1 MMQYERSVQKKLR
14 SLFEYLDVDNDGK
27 ITEEC
32 LLNGLARLRNAQS
45 NVASASNTN
54 NNSTNIPGL
63 SISSTHVANRHE
75 TNATHSAG
83 EHLLGL
89 PEYSIEELIRAVPCG
104 DEQGGITLKAF
115 LEAEATLLPHLTNL
129 KLLQ

>member
-1 MMQYERSVQKKLR
+1 MQYERSVQKKLR

-45 NVASASNTN
+45 NLALTSNTGN
-54 NNSTNIPGL
+54 NTNTH
-63 SISSTHVANRHE
+63 ISSTHVANRHE
-75 TNATHSAG
+75 TNATHSG
-83 EHLLGL
+83 REHLLGL

>member
-32 LLNGLARLRNAQS
+32 LLSGLARLRNAQ
-45 NVASASNTN
+45 T
-54 NNSTNIPGL
+54 NSTAAT
-63 SISSTHVANRHE
+63 STHVASRHE
-75 TNATHSAG
+75 ANGTHDSH
-83 EHLLGL
+83 HLLGL

-104 DEQGGITLKAF
+104 DEQGGITLKSF